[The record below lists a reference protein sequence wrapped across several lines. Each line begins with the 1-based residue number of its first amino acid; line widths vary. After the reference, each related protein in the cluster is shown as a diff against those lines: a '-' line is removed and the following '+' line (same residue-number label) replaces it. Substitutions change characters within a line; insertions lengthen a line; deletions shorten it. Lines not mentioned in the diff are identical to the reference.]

1 MDDTK
6 LHTNIIRQ
14 MRNFLEIVLKFSN
27 NIIMNFG
34 LDECKTIILKGKL
47 TLSEDIT
54 LSNEDTIKVL
64 DIWDQ
69 YKYLGM
75 FKSIEKD
82 RKEVRKKYQEKF
94 FNHVTKIF
102 QMSLNSNTTIQAT
115 NKCTGSSISKGLQ
128 SSWLV
133 NDWTETYRPTNKKC
147 IA

>member
-54 LSNEDTIKVL
+54 LSNEDTVKVL
-64 DIWDQ
+64 DI
-69 YKYLGM
+69 
-75 FKSIEKD
+75 
-82 RKEVRKKYQEKF
+82 
-94 FNHVTKIF
+94 
-102 QMSLNSNTTIQAT
+102 
-115 NKCTGSSISKGLQ
+115 
-128 SSWLV
+128 
-133 NDWTETYRPTNKKC
+133 
-147 IA
+147 